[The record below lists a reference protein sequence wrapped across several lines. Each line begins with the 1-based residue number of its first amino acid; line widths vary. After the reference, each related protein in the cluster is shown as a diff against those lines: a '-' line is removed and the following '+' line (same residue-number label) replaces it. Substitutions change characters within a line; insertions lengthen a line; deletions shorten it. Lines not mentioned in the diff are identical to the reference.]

1 MPDEN
6 NEKMI
11 SEELELLTLQQ
22 VAEILQLH
30 ISTVRRYMHR
40 GDNPLPVIYISPQEI
55 RVKKAD
61 LINWSHNLPDLRK
74 AANV

>member
-1 MPDEN
+1 MLDEN
-6 NEKMI
+6 NETPAND
-11 SEELELLTLQQ
+11 ELKLLTLQQ

-40 GDNPLPVIYISPQEI
+40 EENPLPVIYISPQEI

-61 LINWSHNLPDLRK
+61 LINWSQNLPDLRK
-74 AANV
+74 GAAV